1 MLGPLLNIE
10 FLSLRRFKP
19 MVEFRFNRLYDDI
32 VLNEHYFVSKNIGHL
47 DQEKIK
53 HRVLLPGVQTKAN
66 LWASGGK
73 NGARTPCVGRTKGV
87 VRGQEW
93 TRWVVTAY
101 LSAQISKIPCDFVYL
116 QIKPLSP
123 MWSGIEV
130 LGMSATIDGQRC
142 VTITLD
148 LQHTQVGD

>member
-66 LWASGGK
+66 L
-73 NGARTPCVGRTKGV
+73 
-87 VRGQEW
+87 
-93 TRWVVTAY
+93 
-101 LSAQISKIPCDFVYL
+101 
-116 QIKPLSP
+116 
-123 MWSGIEV
+123 
-130 LGMSATIDGQRC
+130 
-142 VTITLD
+142 
-148 LQHTQVGD
+148 